1 MAGRIKFL
9 MTFRARLMLLLT
21 SFLVL
26 TIVTVVI
33 LDKWAQKRAAEE
45 VALQSEE
52 VKEAFNRSF
61 GDFSKAVSLAIKNL
75 STQTYIYD

>member
-45 VALQSEE
+45 VACR
-52 VKEAFNRSF
+52 ARR
-61 GDFSKAVSLAIKNL
+61 
-75 STQTYIYD
+75 